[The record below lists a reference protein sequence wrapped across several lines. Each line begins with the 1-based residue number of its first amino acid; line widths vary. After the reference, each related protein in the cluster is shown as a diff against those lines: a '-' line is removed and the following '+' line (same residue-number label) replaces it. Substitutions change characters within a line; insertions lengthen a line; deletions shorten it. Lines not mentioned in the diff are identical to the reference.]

1 MSSKDVFSPF
11 PETREAGGGLPRR
24 GLVSTLAW
32 GGTGAAGAL
41 AAAASG
47 RTAVAVPGDGEVPV
61 DRGFVRIREG
71 LVHYRT
77 AGSKRGRRAPPPLYM
92 VHGGP
97 GSSRGLEPFLRAL
110 GRDRRVIA
118 PDTLGYGDSAAPD
131 IDQPEIEDYADSVKR
146 ILDALDLETVDFY
159 GSHTG
164 VHIGCELALRHPR
177 RVRKLIFDGITF
189 FSPQEREDYLR
200 NYAPAKRPDKYGSQL
215 DWAWHFVRDMA
226 LFFPHFA
233 TDAAHRLDRG
243 VPSPEALHNSVLDV
257 LKALT
262 TYHLTYNA
270 VFRHDLQARLPL
282 LAHPVLCITSESD
295 PNIRYLDGGAAL
307 IKHAETFIVK
317 AGGDR
322 GAGRMR
328 EFLDA

>member
-1 MSSKDVFSPF
+1 MSPADDP
-11 PETREAGGGLPRR
+11 LPLPGARAPADRLSRR
-24 GLVSTLAW
+24 GMVSTLAW
-32 GGTGAAGAL
+32 TGASAGGAL
-41 AAAASG
+41 TAAVSGPARAAAPA
-47 RTAVAVPGDGEVPV
+47 PGEVLI
-61 DRGFVRIREG
+61 DRAFVRIREG
-71 LVHYRT
+71 LVHYRS
-77 AGSKRGRRAPPPLYM
+77 AGARGGRAAPPLYM

-110 GRDRRVIA
+110 GGERYVIA

-131 IDQPEIEDYADSVKR
+131 VGQPEIEYYADSVAR
-146 ILDALDLETVDFY
+146 ILDALDLDTVDFY

-189 FSPQEREDYLR
+189 FSAEEREDYLR
-200 NYAPAKRPDKYGSQL
+200 NYAPAMRPDTYGRQL

-270 VFRHDLQARLPL
+270 VFRHDLRARLPL
-282 LAHPVLCITSESD
+282 LVHPVLCITSESD
-295 PNIRYLDGGAAL
+295 PNIRYLEGGAAL
-307 IKHAETFIVK
+307 IRNAETFIVTP
-317 AGGDR
+317 GGDR

-328 EFLDA
+328 DFLNA